1 MSLNIRSS
9 ITTDAM
15 QVYRGQNVATFLSY
29 AQEQEAKKQ
38 FMAGIAVFIVMNS
51 KRFSLESIVFMD
63 LPLETAI

>member
-1 MSLNIRSS
+1 
-9 ITTDAM
+9 M